1 MKSHMQDLEQDENDV
16 IAVVRKWDFL
26 KRKLSVVA
34 KKLSKQIGRKEM
46 SRKIVNLKLWL
57 DEAEHFLKYHSREER
72 SSQEIQKI
80 NVRLYAMIS

>member
-1 MKSHMQDLEQDENDV
+1 MKSHSRDLGQDEN
-16 IAVVRKWDFL
+16 AVLAIVRKWDFL

-34 KKLSKQIGRKEM
+34 KKLSKQIGQREV
-46 SRKIVNLKLWL
+46 SRKIVDLKLWL

-80 NVRLYAMIS
+80 NVRLNFIV

>member
-1 MKSHMQDLEQDENDV
+1 MKSHSRDLGQDEN
-16 IAVVRKWDFL
+16 AVLAIVRKWDFL

-34 KKLSKQIGRKEM
+34 KKLSKQIGQREV
-46 SRKIVNLKLWL
+46 SRKIVDLKLWL

-80 NVRLYAMIS
+80 NVRLNFMP

>member
-1 MKSHMQDLEQDENDV
+1 MKSHMQDLEQDENNV

-34 KKLSKQIGRKEM
+34 KKLRKQIGQREI

-57 DEAEHFLKYHSREER
+57 DEAEYFLKYHSREER

-80 NVRLYAMIS
+80 NVRLYFMIS